1 MFDPGEARPGFD
13 GQRDGAEQTSCLQP
27 HPGWVGDESVK
38 DRETGREII
47 NCQSVSQAGR
57 QTTELRCLLR
67 AERTEG
73 SQTFINN
80 HLHHPPHILLVG

>member
-47 NCQSVSQAGR
+47 NCQSVSQSVSQAGR
-57 QTTELRCLLR
+57 KANYRIEMFIEGR
-67 AERTEG
+67 ADRGITD
-73 SQTFINN
+73 IYK
-80 HLHHPPHILLVG
+80 